1 MVACK
6 TVGEYKINEEKIK
19 KFCLEEA
26 KQLKTANKEHLG
38 ETSQRASTRINK
50 PDKRISNWSPAK
62 VRRTA
67 AHNQKKQQ
75 KTKSPVT
82 PKSTTNWLKQDRAS
96 KRSRSQKV
104 SPGQIFEQRSKL
116 VALKKQRGTR
126 SEQIVPQDRY
136 RLHKTNGPNSYILD
150 RK

>member
-6 TVGEYKINEEKIK
+6 TVGEYKRNQEQFK
-19 KFCLEEA
+19 KFCLEEV

-38 ETSQRASTRINK
+38 ETSKRASTRNNK

-82 PKSTTNWLKQDRAS
+82 PKSTTNRLKQDKAS
-96 KRSRSQKV
+96 KRSRSQKI

-116 VALKKQRGTR
+116 VALQNSEEHAVNRSFLKIDIDSIEQLTKQ
-126 SEQIVPQDRY
+126 
-136 RLHKTNGPNSYILD
+136 LHT
-150 RK
+150 